1 MYLLVR
7 LAEALNC
14 ELVDFVNFSDKV
26 VESLN
31 ELSKEELKAVKKFV
45 DLIKVKM

>member
-1 MYLLVR
+1 MKPNDN
-7 LAEALNC
+7 LNIFDSSFLTS
-14 ELVDFVNFSDKV
+14 EKHH
-26 VESLN
+26 